1 MFYIL
6 AMQFRY
12 QTHIYEVIQMAWFI
26 FNYKYVNYFMNWS
39 DGGKKFL
46 RKRVFID
53 PQNMIKGIV
62 FKSIWWC

>member
-39 DGGKKFL
+39 DGGK
-46 RKRVFID
+46 
-53 PQNMIKGIV
+53 
-62 FKSIWWC
+62 